1 MDKILIQI
9 LKKRDKNRNA
19 LVRVLVR
26 GRRCGNMTLCSF
38 ISPIYTRLNIL
49 IISVLLYFK

>member
-9 LKKRDKNRNA
+9 QKRDKNRNA

-49 IISVLLYFK
+49 IISVSLYFK